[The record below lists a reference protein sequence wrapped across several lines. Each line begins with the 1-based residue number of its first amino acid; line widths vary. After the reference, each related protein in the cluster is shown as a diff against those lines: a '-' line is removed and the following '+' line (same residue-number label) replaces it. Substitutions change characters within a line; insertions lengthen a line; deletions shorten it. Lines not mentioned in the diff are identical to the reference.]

1 MADDIQNQ
9 RLQDY
14 LAAEQKALNGQEWQS
29 GGKRVRRPD
38 LNSLNTGINQL
49 LSNNT
54 AVRSKQIILRDL

>member
-1 MADDIQNQ
+1 MADDIQGQ
-9 RLQDY
+9 RLQNY
-14 LAAEQKALNGQEWQS
+14 LDAEQKALNGQEWQS

>member
-1 MADDIQNQ
+1 MAYDIQGQ

-14 LAAEQKALNGQEWQS
+14 LDAEQKALNGQEWQS

>member
-1 MADDIQNQ
+1 MADDIQGQ
-9 RLQDY
+9 RLQNY
-14 LAAEQKALNGQEWQS
+14 LDAEQKALNGQEWQS

-49 LSNNT
+49 LSNTT

>member
-14 LAAEQKALNGQEWQS
+14 LAAEQKALNGQEWES

-54 AVRSKQIILRDL
+54 TVRSKQIILRDL